1 MELRFRH
8 LELEFP
14 FSSQSNKGTHFLDTT
29 EWGGYISHGR
39 LLWSIKNKPC
49 QTRWNSWAL
58 WFWSPWLY
66 RVCINQPFIS
76 VFKLYLIFLRSA
88 CSIAIPEDDTVIL
101 TGGWWTRNTVAVYDV
116 NGWKKNL
123 PSLLLGR
130 GYGHGCTSFVTGN
143 NRVEILF
150 HWLCKTFI
158 LLSFLA
164 SFSIRRKY
172 RVISHIFY
180 WAL

>member
-1 MELRFRH
+1 MEPRFRH
-8 LELEFP
+8 LELEFHH
-14 FSSQSNKGTHFLDTT
+14 SSEKQTRTHFLDTT

-101 TGGWWTRNTVAVYDV
+101 TGGWYNTVAVYDV
-116 NGWKKNL
+116 NGWKRNL
-123 PSLLLGR
+123 PSLLLAR
-130 GYGHGCTSFVTGN
+130 YNGHGCTSFVTDN
-143 NRVEILF
+143 RRVEILF
-150 HWLCKTFI
+150 HLLCKTFI
-158 LLSFLA
+158 LLSFC
-164 SFSIRRKY
+164 SF
-172 RVISHIFY
+172 F
-180 WAL
+180 